1 MINLSI
7 HEPQKRR
14 GGWFTK
20 RNNEKKCISYIKYI
34 MNNIDIYIYTHE
46 CCLFCGITCLKKLV

>member
-34 MNNIDIYIYTHE
+34 MNNIDIYIYIHMSVV
-46 CCLFCGITCLKKLV
+46 CFVGSHV